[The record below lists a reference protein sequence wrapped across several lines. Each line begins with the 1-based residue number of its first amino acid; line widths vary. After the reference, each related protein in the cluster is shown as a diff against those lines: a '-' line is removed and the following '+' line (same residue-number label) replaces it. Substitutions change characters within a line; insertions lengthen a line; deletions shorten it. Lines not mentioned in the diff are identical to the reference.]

1 MAETINFKEDI
12 FEEEDVEMAEVA
24 EDIREKIKT
33 AESKKG
39 LKAKWNGLKTWQKV
53 VIGATGVA
61 TVALGAKVIFTI
73 ATKKPAVVA
82 EAAEAAS
89 VALSEMPVT
98 EIAEPVVETATE
110 VVSEI

>member
-12 FEEEDVEMAEVA
+12 FEEEDVDMAEVA
-24 EDIREKIKT
+24 EDIKDQIEK

-82 EAAEAAS
+82 EAATTAIAE
-89 VALSEMPVT
+89 VPVT
-98 EIAEPVVETATE
+98 EIAEPVVETAAE